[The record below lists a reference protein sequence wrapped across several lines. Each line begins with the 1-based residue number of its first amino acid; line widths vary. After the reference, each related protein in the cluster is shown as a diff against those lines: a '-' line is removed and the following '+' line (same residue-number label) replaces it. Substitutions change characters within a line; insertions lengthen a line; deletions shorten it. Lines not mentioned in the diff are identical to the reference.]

1 MMKSI
6 THFIHNQT
14 LNRQPKKGK
23 NSILL
28 LTALVMLVLG
38 SCKKYLDVVPDNIS
52 TIDNAFK
59 LRVEA
64 EKFLFTCYSYLPKN
78 GDGWYNAALTSAD
91 EIWYPQAEQNTW
103 HPAFRIAQGQQNAS
117 TPYFDE
123 WGGNLKGNYGSN
135 DYLKI
140 WTGIRNCNIFL
151 ENVKDLSKVPD
162 LTAAERSR
170 WIGEAMFLKA
180 YYHFYMLRMYGPIP
194 IMNTN
199 VPVDADLESSY
210 VKRMPVDAC
219 VNAISGWLDT
229 AATLVPDRII
239 NENTELGR
247 ITKPIALSI
256 KARLWVMA
264 ASPLFNGNP
273 DYAGFKDKDGV
284 ALFNP
289 TYDASKWVKARDAAK
304 AAVES
309 AEANGFALYK
319 YTNDIYNLS
328 DATKTQLSIR
338 NAVTQRWG
346 SECVWGNS
354 QSYFVNEALCMP
366 PTERGTNTSRFQLQG
381 AWSPPIKIVKL
392 FYTSH
397 GVPIEEDK
405 SLNFSGYE
413 QLRTGTNAERYQIEP
428 GFVTARLNFDR
439 EPRFYADLGFDGGIW
454 YMKDGNAT
462 SSDLSTFYLKAKN
475 SQSAGFGSVTYWSE
489 TGYFVKKLVSWEST
503 TNGQSA
509 PVWRQYPWPEVRL
522 ADLYLLY
529 AEAENEV
536 SGGSATAINY
546 VDRVRARAGLAGV
559 VSSWTTYSSNPSKYT
574 TQAGLRS
581 IIHRER
587 TIELMFEGQRLWDL
601 KRWKEAGEE
610 LNKDITGWNIQ
621 GNSDNTYYR
630 ERNIF
635 TQRFI
640 TPRDYFWPIGNYDTR
655 RNPRL
660 VENPGW

>member
-1 MMKSI
+1 MQRQFKRRKSVI
-6 THFIHNQT
+6 V
-14 LNRQPKKGK
+14 
-23 NSILL
+23 L
-28 LTALVMLVLG
+28 LTALVMLG
-38 SCKKYLDVVPDNIS
+38 MASCRKYLDIVPDNVS
-52 TIDNAFK
+52 TIENSFK

-64 EKFLFTCYSYLPKN
+64 EKFLFTLYAYMPKN
-78 GDGWYNAALTSAD
+78 GDGWYNAGLTSAD
-91 EIWYPQAEQNTW
+91 EIWYPQAEQGTW
-103 HPAFRIAQGQQNAS
+103 HPAFRIAQGQQNAAE
-117 TPYFDE
+117 PYFDE
-123 WGGNLKGNYGSN
+123 WFGTRKGNQGRY
-135 DYLKI
+135 DYQKI
-140 WTGIRNCNIFL
+140 WTAIRNCNIFL
-151 ENVKDLSKVPD
+151 ENMKDMSKVPD
-162 LTAAERSR
+162 ITPIERSR

-180 YYHFYMLRMYGPIP
+180 YYHYYMLRMYGPIP

-199 VPVDADLESSY
+199 VPVDADLANSY
-210 VKRMPVDAC
+210 VKRQPVDAC
-219 VNAISGWLDT
+219 VSAISGWLDSAT
-229 AATLVPDRII
+229 TLVPDRIV

-247 ITKPIALSI
+247 ITKPIALAV
-256 KARLWVMA
+256 KAKLLVMA
-264 ASPLFNGNP
+264 ASPLFNGNS
-273 DYAGFKDKDGV
+273 DYNGYTDKDGV

-289 TYDASKWVKARDAAK
+289 TYDAKKWVAARDAAK

-309 AEANGFALYK
+309 AEANRFSLYR
-319 YTNDIYNLS
+319 YTNDVFNLS

-346 SECVWGNS
+346 PECVWGNA

-366 PTERGTNTSRFQLQG
+366 PTERGTNNSRFALQG

-392 FYTSH
+392 FYTSN

-405 SLNFSGYE
+405 TLSFAAYD
-413 QLRTGTNAERYQIEP
+413 QLRTATTAERYNIEP

-439 EPRFYADLGFDGGIW
+439 EPRFYADLGFDGSIW
-454 YMKDGNAT
+454 YMKDGNAA
-462 SSDLSTFYLKAKN
+462 SSDINTFYLKAKN

-489 TGYFVKKLVSWEST
+489 TGYFIKKLVSWEST
-503 TNGQSA
+503 TNGQNA

-536 SGGSATAINY
+536 SGGSAVAISY
-546 VDRVRARAGLAGV
+546 VDKVRARAGLTGV
-559 VSSWTTYSSNPSKYT
+559 VDSWTKYSNNPSKFA

-621 GNSDNTYYR
+621 GNSDNTYYK
-630 ERNIF
+630 ERF
-635 TQRFI
+635 VFSQRFI
-640 TPRDYFWPIGNYDTR
+640 APRDYFWPIGNYDTR